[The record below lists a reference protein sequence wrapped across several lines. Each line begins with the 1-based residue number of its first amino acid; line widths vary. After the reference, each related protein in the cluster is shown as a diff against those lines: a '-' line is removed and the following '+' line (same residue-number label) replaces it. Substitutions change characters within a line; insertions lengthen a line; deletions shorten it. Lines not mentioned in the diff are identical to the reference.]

1 VSDTDLD
8 QGIDLATASS
18 IELAE
23 FAQRHGVEFE
33 RLERCRQY
41 LRTAAPIGGEF
52 KLLALTGESETG
64 AVPALVLRLVRDDGA
79 WVELP
84 TDFPSE
90 HLAALLEILD
100 ES

>member
-1 VSDTDLD
+1 MSDTD
-8 QGIDLATASS
+8 QGLDLAEASS

-23 FAQRHGVEFE
+23 FAQRHGVALDQ
-33 RLERCRQY
+33 LERCKEY
-41 LRTAAPIGGEF
+41 LRTSALTRAKF
-52 KLLALTGESETG
+52 KLLPLTRGSEAD

-84 TDFPSE
+84 TEFPTE
-90 HLAALLEILD
+90 HLAALLEILG